1 MRSGG
6 HVLLKIIEPETPD
19 QLNAVRRLCWD
30 YRDFLLT
37 LDERSVQI
45 VQTFYAKEKY
55 ARLMDTLAADHAP
68 PDGGLKLAMLDGE
81 PIGCGMFH
89 TIAPGVAE
97 IKRVYVRDTARG
109 SGAGR
114 AIMLSLIETCRD
126 LGFDYI
132 RMDTGKP
139 LKAATQLYLSLGFHL
154 RGAYSEIPE
163 IARDYLLFFE
173 MQLTEVKKSK
183 DNDN

>member
-1 MRSGG
+1 M
-6 HVLLKIIEPETPD
+6 LKIIEPETPD

-37 LDERSVQI
+37 LDEKSVQI
-45 VQTFYAKEKY
+45 VQTFYPKQKY
-55 ARLMDTLAADHAP
+55 ARLMDNIEVDHAP
-68 PDGGLKLAMLDGE
+68 PNGGIKLAVLEGE
-81 PIGCGMFH
+81 PIGSGMFH

-97 IKRVYVRDTARG
+97 IKRVYVTDAARG

-139 LKAATQLYLSLGFHL
+139 LEAATQLYLSLGFTL
-154 RGAYSEIPE
+154 RDAYSEIPE
-163 IARDYLLFFE
+163 IARDHLIFFE
-173 MQLTEVKKSK
+173 MSLTKLKKTK
-183 DNDN
+183 NNDS

>member
-1 MRSGG
+1 M
-6 HVLLKIIEPETPD
+6 LNIIEPETPD

-37 LDERSVQI
+37 LDEQSVQI
-45 VQTFYAKEKY
+45 VQTFYPREKY
-55 ARLMDTLAADHAP
+55 ARLMDAIEVDHAP
-68 PDGGLKLAMLDGE
+68 PSGGIKLAVVGDE

-97 IKRVYVRDTARG
+97 IKRVFVTDAARG
-109 SGAGR
+109 TGAGR

-126 LGFDYI
+126 LGFDHI

-139 LKAATQLYLSLGFHL
+139 LEAATRLYLSLGFQL
-154 RGAYSEIPE
+154 RDAYSEIPE
-163 IARDYLLFFE
+163 IARDHLLFFE
-173 MQLTEVKKSK
+173 MSLTKFNKSK
-183 DNDN
+183 NTDN